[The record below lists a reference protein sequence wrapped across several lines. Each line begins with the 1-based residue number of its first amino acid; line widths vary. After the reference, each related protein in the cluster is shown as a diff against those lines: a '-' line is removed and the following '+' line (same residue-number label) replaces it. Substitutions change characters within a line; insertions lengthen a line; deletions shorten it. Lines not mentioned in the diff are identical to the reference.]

1 MTPLRQRVARILV
14 QPSHATRLGLL
25 SLFVHPFFAL
35 DERYGSVV
43 PASSSPRYPCC
54 SIKARFFY
62 SGRHVFGGLCRVVDI
77 SLISNRNMSFYN
89 FSFLSFFLPPLSR
102 PFIPFGWWDD
112 TSISCMLFN
121 QDSFTFWKT
130 FGRWYYMESIN
141 GINK

>member
-43 PASSSPRYPCC
+43 PASPSPRYPCC

-89 FSFLSFFLPPLSR
+89 FSFLSFFFLS
-102 PFIPFGWWDD
+102 F
-112 TSISCMLFN
+112 S
-121 QDSFTFWKT
+121 SFHSLWLMRRYKYFVYIVQSRFVYVLENFWSMI
-130 FGRWYYMESIN
+130 FESIN

>member
-77 SLISNRNMSFYN
+77 SLISNRNMSFYD
-89 FSFLSFFLPPLSR
+89 FSFLCFFLSRLSR
-102 PFIPFGWWDD
+102 PFIWLMRRYKYFVYIVQ
-112 TSISCMLFN
+112 SRFVYVLEN
-121 QDSFTFWKT
+121 FWSMI
-130 FGRWYYMESIN
+130 FESIN
-141 GINK
+141 GNIIMR